1 MCEQSTWAGSVIQDL
16 TETYIKPNEGKTK
29 CGKLPCNN
37 KTKVVGFDKGEKGGS
52 VYMCKQ

>member
-52 VYMCKQ
+52 VYTCKQ